1 MIRGRSRP
9 LTKNAVN
16 GTYVKYYPSTAFLS
30 SVALDALLTMNQQK
44 KTTIWS
50 SEILLYLRRAL
61 DSNQRIPYDIGSLA
75 NCWFKPLTQPSLNHL
90 FVKERCKYTTYFGIC
105 KILWIF
111 FALTLVTI
119 ATVGTSPTLKRPQK
133 PIR

>member
-1 MIRGRSRP
+1 MVHFWCIFFG
-9 LTKNAVN
+9 N
-16 GTYVKYYPSTAFLS
+16 
-30 SVALDALLTMNQQK
+30 K
-44 KTTIWS
+44 KTYKV
-50 SEILLYLRRAL
+50 ENQILVGYLFSMAL

-119 ATVGTSPTLKRPQK
+119 ATVGTSPTSKRPQK
-133 PIR
+133 QIR